1 MHVNDSQCIAL
12 FYVNGLVLARQAHM
26 HMRAKVIFN
35 IYILMNLFL
44 MYLNIVWCLPNCAH
58 KVSMNT
64 TLKQDH
70 LGKVNE
76 L

>member
-1 MHVNDSQCIAL
+1 
-12 FYVNGLVLARQAHM
+12 M
-26 HMRAKVIFN
+26 HMQRL
-35 IYILMNLFL
+35 YLFMYL

-64 TLKQDH
+64 TLKQGH
-70 LGKVNE
+70 LGKANE